1 MKPKKCSPV
10 DPLNPDFLFWHMNNS
25 SSTLIGY
32 RTLAIEFFWLKNHTS
47 YYYINS
53 FSLLWISFFP
63 HTLSLSLCLF
73 LSVASHRTSKYEKK
87 KKNKSIWPSLMVGR
101 RTSSGGVVNVV
112 VLHGERR
119 SPPAL
124 SFWRSDPAFFLS
136 SLSLFLSSL
145 MWSKWG
151 CWNVLEE
158 KKKIKEGG

>member
-1 MKPKKCSPV
+1 MKPKKCSLV
-10 DPLNPDFLFWHMNNS
+10 DFLNPDFLFWLMNSS
-25 SSTLIGY
+25 SSTLMGY
-32 RTLAIEFFWLKNHTS
+32 CTLAIEFFWLKNHTS

-63 HTLSLSLCLF
+63 HTLSLSLS
-73 LSVASHRTSKYEKK
+73 LSLCCFSQNKQIWKKK

-101 RTSSGGVVNVV
+101 RTSGGGAANVV

-136 SLSLFLSSL
+136 SLSPFLSSL

>member
-10 DPLNPDFLFWHMNNS
+10 DPLNPDFLFWLMNS
-25 SSTLIGY
+25 RSSTLMGY
-32 RTLAIEFFWLKNHTS
+32 STLAIEFFWLKNIPAT
-47 YYYINS
+47 I
-53 FSLLWISFFP
+53 ISI
-63 HTLSLSLCLF
+63 LSLSSEFLF
-73 LSVASHRTSKYEKK
+73 FLILSLSLSVASHRTSKYEKKK

-101 RTSSGGVVNVV
+101 RTSGGGVVNVV

-136 SLSLFLSSL
+136 SLSLCLSSL

>member
-10 DPLNPDFLFWHMNNS
+10 DFLFWLMNSS
-25 SSTLIGY
+25 SSTLMGY
-32 RTLAIEFFWLKNHTS
+32 CTLTIEFFWLKNHTS

-53 FSLLWISFFP
+53 FSLLWISFFLILSLS
-63 HTLSLSLCLF
+63 LSLSLCCF
-73 LSVASHRTSKYEKK
+73 SQNKQIWKKK

-101 RTSSGGVVNVV
+101 RTSGGRAANVV
-112 VLHGERR
+112 MLHGERR

-151 CWNVLEE
+151 CWNVLKE